1 MEGII
6 LNPSLMGKPLY
17 IFTVV
22 TTTNKNI
29 ILLYIIMPY
38 VVRKIRNKNL
48 YSVKN
53 SKTNQV
59 HSYATTKTKAM
70 NQIKLLRAI
79 EHGFIPQKQV

>member
-1 MEGII
+1 
-6 LNPSLMGKPLY
+6 
-17 IFTVV
+17 
-22 TTTNKNI
+22 
-29 ILLYIIMPY
+29 MPY

-59 HSYATTKTKAM
+59 HSYATTKTKAI
-70 NQIKLLRAI
+70 NQVKLLRAI

>member
-6 LNPSLMGKPLY
+6 LNPWASHKSR
-17 IFTVV
+17 
-22 TTTNKNI
+22 KNI

-53 SKTNQV
+53 SKTNKI

-70 NQIKLLRAI
+70 NQVRLLNAI
-79 EHGFIPQKQV
+79 DHGFIV